1 MNKTL
6 SPIKM
11 AIYISIISIL
21 LTLLPR
27 RMYSD
32 MISEKNYM
40 YADYSLYL
48 FILLC
53 LLGFIVGASL
63 IKINKTKISS
73 SHGNRSLSII
83 ESRALLIILTLISAS
98 FILKFNSEFGVIKM
112 LALALSNETGPY
124 RLAINRFLGD
134 TNQSYFIPVTLT
146 IITLIYVNMNFSEVK
161 YSKLDRSLYW
171 LNVGLNI
178 VCCLILLN
186 KGPVINLFLVFIV
199 VKILKYRGRSIYS
212 GIVTI
217 SQVALV
223 VLAALFTFSAL
234 QNSRV
239 NGDSKNPV
247 YYNLIGYFSAS
258 YNRASAIMSRELQY
272 PGQGSSVNTFEGIWY
287 APVVS
292 ERLKFSQIG
301 EKLGVDIPTDGFK
314 NWQQSFIRLRTSGLN
329 DEFNWI
335 TIYGAAFLDYGWYGF
350 LWFILYGAFAQI
362 IYRYA
367 IVGGVIQ
374 IATYVFIVFS
384 MQWWSTAIVF
394 NRDSSF
400 VYILIG
406 ILLFYKAVI
415 GRVSFN
421 RGEGV

>member
-6 SPIKM
+6 SPVKM
-11 AIYISIISIL
+11 AIYISIISII

-40 YADYSLYL
+40 YADYNLYL

-53 LLGFIVGASL
+53 LLGFISGASL
-63 IKINKTKISS
+63 IKVSRIKTKSS
-73 SHGNRSLSII
+73 YKIRSLNIL
-83 ESRALLIILTLISAS
+83 ESRALLLILTLISLL
-98 FILKFNSEFGVIKM
+98 FILKFNSQFGVLKM
-112 LALALSNETGPY
+112 LALALGNETGPY
-124 RLAINRFLGD
+124 RLTINKFLGD

-161 YSKLDRSLYW
+161 YSNLDKFLYW
-171 LNVGLNI
+171 SNVGLNI
-178 VCCLILLN
+178 ICCLVLLN

-199 VKILKYRGRSIYS
+199 VKILRFKGRSIYS
-212 GIVTI
+212 SMATI
-217 SQVALV
+217 AQVALV
-223 VLAALFTFSAL
+223 IFAALFAFSAL

-239 NGDSKNPV
+239 SGNSKNPV

-258 YNRASAIMSRELQY
+258 YNRASAIMSQDLKY
-272 PGQGSSVNTFEGIWY
+272 PGQGSSINTLEGVWY
-287 APVVS
+287 APIVS
-292 ERLKFSQIG
+292 ERLKFAQIG
-301 EKLGVDIPTDGFK
+301 ERLGITIPTDGFK
-314 NWQQSFIRLRTSGLN
+314 NWQQSFIKLRAAGLN
-329 DEFNWI
+329 EEFNWT
-335 TIYGAAFLDYGWYGF
+335 TIYGAAFSDYNWYGF
-350 LWFILYGAFAQI
+350 LWFVLYGAFAQI

-367 IVGGVIQ
+367 IMGGVIQ
-374 IATYVFIVFS
+374 ISAYVFIIFS

-406 ILLFYKAVI
+406 SLLVYKTI
-415 GRVSFN
+415 SGKVSF
-421 RGEGV
+421 RRREGI